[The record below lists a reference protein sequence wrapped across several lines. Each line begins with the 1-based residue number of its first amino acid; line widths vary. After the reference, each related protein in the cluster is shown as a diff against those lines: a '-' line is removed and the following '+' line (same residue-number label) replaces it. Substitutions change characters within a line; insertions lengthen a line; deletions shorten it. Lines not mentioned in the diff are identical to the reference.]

1 MFQENGRSLTIT
13 EGTVFV
19 LRPLLKAIKLG
30 CFNKYF
36 PSANKNKQLQ
46 LTAARYLTFG
56 AFKCEKLAKTPSLFR
71 QDTLYILRCYPSR
84 TVLQNSLYEK

>member
-19 LRPLLKAIKLG
+19 LRPTLQASKLG

-46 LTAARYLTFG
+46 LTAGGNL
-56 AFKCEKLAKTPSLFR
+56 LNVMQVS
-71 QDTLYILRCYPSR
+71 YIWGF
-84 TVLQNSLYEK
+84 